1 MVQLTQNHP
10 YVTLRIK
17 FKKVGNL
24 QYISHLDLVRTMHKI
39 VVRAGLPLWYT
50 EGFNPKPKMIFA
62 APLSIGTES
71 VAEYMDIKLIDD
83 MPPEEIIRRLNEN
96 MAGEMQVLDAYYTE
110 DKLTD
115 LKWLSYRMEITT
127 CGASDALAER
137 INELF
142 ATDSLTVEKKASK
155 KGETPKML
163 DIIPLIKEAL
173 ATYQPESGKLVID
186 CVLSADASSFLNPE
200 YVIKALRKYAGIL
213 SGDDLTREY
222 YSIMRLAAYNEDM
235 TPFK

>member
-10 YVTLRIK
+10 YVTLRLK

-71 VAEYMDIKLIDD
+71 VAEYMDVKLIDD
-83 MPPEEIIRRLNEN
+83 MPPEEAIRRLNAN
-96 MAGEMQVLDAYYTE
+96 MADEMQVLDAYYTE
-110 DKLTD
+110 DKLTN

-127 CGASDALAER
+127 NGASEELAQR
-137 INELF
+137 VRDLLHS
-142 ATDSLTVEKKASK
+142 DSLVVEKKAPK
-155 KGETPKML
+155 KGETPKTL
-163 DIIPLIKEAL
+163 DIIPLIKESNVA
-173 ATYQPESGKLVID
+173 YDSSSGMLIVD
-186 CVLSADASSFLNPE
+186 AVLSADASSFLNPE
-200 YVIKALRKYAGIL
+200 YVVKALRKYAGIL

-222 YSIMRLAAYNEDM
+222 YSIMRIAAYNEDM
-235 TPFK
+235 SPFK

>member
-10 YVTLRIK
+10 YVTLRLK

-71 VAEYMDIKLIDD
+71 VSEFMDVKLIDD
-83 MPPEEIIRRLNEN
+83 IPPEEAMRRLNAN
-96 MAGEMQVLDAYYTE
+96 MTDEMQILDAYYTE
-110 DKLTD
+110 DKLTN

-127 CGASDALAER
+127 EGACAALAER
-137 INELF
+137 
-142 ATDSLTVEKKASK
+142 ATEVLSADSLLIEKKAPK
-155 KGETPKML
+155 KGEAPKTF
-163 DIIPLIKEAL
+163 DIIPLIKESSV
-173 ATYQPESGKLVID
+173 TYDPEGDKLLVEA
-186 CVLSADASSFLNPE
+186 VLSADSSTFLNPE
-200 YVIKALRKYAGIL
+200 YVIKALRKYADIL
-213 SGDDLTREY
+213 SGEDLTKEY
-222 YSIMRLAAYNEDM
+222 YSIMRLAAYNADM
-235 TPFK
+235 TEFK